1 METPKGA
8 PEAAGVPN
16 STGDGMGESQAPEP
30 SLLFP
35 KPSSGWGGS
44 VATEQHLAE
53 ALQGSLQEQLAPGNA
68 SAGLE
73 RSLISGLTGA
83 MRASSNEPIEAASS
97 KQTGSNP
104 HKRAGPILG
113 DEEDQANVPFAIRM
127 YCSEL
132 TRRFEERSGEQEK
145 RIRALEGQVQFLVTA
160 NGSLEAT
167 VRALEAHDISVSSV
181 PDVMVSESPPR
192 PEAGKGLAPV
202 PEGLAPAAKGL
213 VTSLSGC
220 QDPPQYQALRNY
232 QKQAISTPTVP
243 RNIAKS

>member
-16 STGDGMGESQAPEP
+16 STGDGMG
-30 SLLFP
+30 
-35 KPSSGWGGS
+35 
-44 VATEQHLAE
+44 V
-53 ALQGSLQEQLAPGNA
+53 GSLQEQLAPGNA

-113 DEEDQANVPFAIRM
+113 DEEDQANVPFAIRV

-145 RIRALEGQVQFLVTA
+145 RIRALESQVQFLVTA

-167 VRALEAHDISVSSV
+167 VRALEAHDISVSSG
-181 PDVMVSESPPR
+181 PDVMLNSVVSSRTGIWKSE
-192 PEAGKGLAPV
+192 
-202 PEGLAPAAKGL
+202 
-213 VTSLSGC
+213 
-220 QDPPQYQALRNY
+220 RN
-232 QKQAISTPTVP
+232 
-243 RNIAKS
+243 

>member
-16 STGDGMGESQAPEP
+16 STGDGMGV
-30 SLLFP
+30 L
-35 KPSSGWGGS
+35 SSGWGGS

-113 DEEDQANVPFAIRM
+113 DEEDQANVPFAIR
-127 YCSEL
+127 C
-132 TRRFEERSGEQEK
+132 
-145 RIRALEGQVQFLVTA
+145 
-160 NGSLEAT
+160 T
-167 VRALEAHDISVSSV
+167 VRSSLGASRNA
-181 PDVMVSESPPR
+181 PGSKKR
-192 PEAGKGLAPV
+192 GL
-202 PEGLAPAAKGL
+202 GHW
-213 VTSLSGC
+213 
-220 QDPPQYQALRNY
+220 R
-232 QKQAISTPTVP
+232 
-243 RNIAKS
+243 AKSSSLLQQMGP